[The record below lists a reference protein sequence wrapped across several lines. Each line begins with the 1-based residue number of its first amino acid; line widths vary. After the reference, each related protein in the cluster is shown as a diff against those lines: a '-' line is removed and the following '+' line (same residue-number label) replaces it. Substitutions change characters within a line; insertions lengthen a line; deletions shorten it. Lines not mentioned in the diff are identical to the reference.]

1 MLRQTWNIIKT
12 TIWLLCQFSGLRLIF
27 RKLIPSTE
35 KAKNKPNYRKPSSFI
50 FWALGTVYLAMF
62 NYVAQQYKDKVD
74 ALESRANLIIAQLS
88 NKQNKE
94 NDNDIK
100 LYEVNG
106 IRENA
111 LAQIAGIQNTLIP
124 FKPKLLSP
132 QSVYK
137 SLYVKEKNSAVINDF
152 KKIIIAIQAGLVR
165 AKLQNIDLSEC
176 KFLGANME
184 EASLANANLKDT
196 YFHDVNFIST
206 DFSRAQFGDKAMFY
220 LCKLNNACFND
231 TSLSGV
237 FFASCR
243 FRAVELNNADFNNAS
258 FNDISLCGINLENV
272 KNIAKA
278 DFKNVFYLY
287 ISKKDRE
294 FIKENINNREKQKK
308 TDLNEDVLN
317 KFVYFSKT
325 ENTKFPKGFEP
336 EKANMLNEWKLFK
349 ESFI

>member
-1 MLRQTWNIIKT
+1 MLRKTWNIIKT

-152 KKIIIAIQAGLVR
+152 KKIIDDMGQFRSQINLNNGTQ
-165 AKLQNIDLSEC
+165 AKLLSVAGDYADYSAPCPVC
-176 KFLGANME
+176 KGE
-184 EASLANANLKDT
+184 
-196 YFHDVNFIST
+196 
-206 DFSRAQFGDKAMFY
+206 
-220 LCKLNNACFND
+220 
-231 TSLSGV
+231 
-237 FFASCR
+237 
-243 FRAVELNNADFNNAS
+243 
-258 FNDISLCGINLENV
+258 
-272 KNIAKA
+272 
-278 DFKNVFYLY
+278 
-287 ISKKDRE
+287 
-294 FIKENINNREKQKK
+294 
-308 TDLNEDVLN
+308 N
-317 KFVYFSKT
+317 KFSIRYPRINDHPET
-325 ENTKFPKGFEP
+325 AEHNTKQVGIFTIRTTHSCFWCGVHFTPRLG
-336 EKANMLNEWKLFK
+336 
-349 ESFI
+349 